1 MAISRARAAG
11 ISPTDAA
18 IAFDVDQR
26 TAQTF
31 YTSLDEAAIS
41 DAVFKRLLGG

>member
-11 ISPTDAA
+11 ISPTDA

-41 DAVFKRLLGG
+41 DAVFKRLMGG